1 MSFFDDV
8 YNKIFGKNVPKNTK
22 ILHERLQ
29 RSGAYNDKYREWI
42 NGSWHS
48 TRLAGIRTS
57 YELKK
62 KGIEQNPVVH
72 VMNNQYAC
80 GFAISFTD
88 YFNRDEFS
96 YMLDH
101 LSEKLLKLDYK
112 LANSDLQITDKGTYT
127 ETVEKKYLK
136 PRINVEPPI
145 DQKYGNILIENVMIN
160 DKPSYFKLSANI
172 YSDRL
177 YTKALSFEELADYI
191 FQES

>member
-1 MSFFDDV
+1 MAFFDDV
-8 YNKIFGKNVPKNTK
+8 YKKLFGKKAPKNSR
-22 ILHERLQ
+22 ILHEKLT
-29 RSGAYNDKYREWI
+29 RSDSYARKFEEWI
-42 NGSWHS
+42 NGSWHT
-48 TRLAGIRTS
+48 TRLSGIRTS

-62 KGIEQNPVVH
+62 KGIEQNPIVH

-80 GFAISFTD
+80 GFAISYTD

-145 DQKYGNILIENVMIN
+145 DQKYGNILIENVLVD

-177 YTKALSFEELADYI
+177 YTKARSFDELVEYIFEE
-191 FQES
+191 S